1 MHTKFGFDPDN
12 ILVAEID
19 LSPGSYENRDVLANF
34 YDPLLQRVKAI
45 PGVRAAGLIQ
55 IVPIQNWGWNGEVHI
70 AGQPPNPPHEERLAE
85 FRLITP
91 GFYKVENWLLGTF
104 ATLAVLLALVGLYG
118 LISY

>member
-1 MHTKFGFDPDN
+1 VIAQVALALLLVVTAGLLLRMLSGLMHTKFGFDPGN

-70 AGQPPNPPHEERLAE
+70 AGQPPNPPTR
-85 FRLITP
+85 
-91 GFYKVENWLLGTF
+91 N
-104 ATLAVLLALVGLYG
+104 GLP
-118 LISY
+118 SSD